1 MTFRLFS
8 PEATV
13 GGYHT
18 LARSVGSLAQNAGSS
33 SDDNV
38 PIVSGMRCLA
48 AHLPLAQ
55 CVVPGTTLHSRSAV
69 LRELFT
75 ISVCVRFADRHF
87 FVPS

>member
-55 CVVPGTTLHSRSAV
+55 RVVPGTTLHSRS

-75 ISVCVRFADRHF
+75 ISVCVRFAARHF

>member
-8 PEATV
+8 APSHRV
-13 GGYHT
+13 GTPLLVLWAPSHKM
-18 LARSVGSLAQNAGSS
+18 LAPQT

-55 CVVPGTTLHSRSAV
+55 RVVPGTTLHSRS

-75 ISVCVRFADRHF
+75 ISVCVRFAARHF

>member
-1 MTFRLFS
+1 M
-8 PEATV
+8 

-55 CVVPGTTLHSRSAV
+55 RVVPGTTLHSAEGTLYHQRVCA
-69 LRELFT
+69 LCGPALFCAYWLHK
-75 ISVCVRFADRHF
+75 SMAGLHAAFL
-87 FVPS
+87 P